1 MPPEPAGKDACPTAP
16 ARVPPR
22 VSASTPPVP
31 AEGCRKLKCAPAAW
45 GRGVEI
51 DGARPRW
58 EYPTLIITL
67 DAKRRVSI
75 PAALAP
81 ANPGDQFEATFESE
95 DDSIILR
102 RVPPKRNWLEVM
114 KACPVPMD
122 DLPPRSREMPKK
134 LKL

>member
-1 MPPEPAGKDACPTAP
+1 M
-16 ARVPPR
+16 
-22 VSASTPPVP
+22 
-31 AEGCRKLKCAPAAW
+31 
-45 GRGVEI
+45 
-51 DGARPRW
+51 
-58 EYPTLIITL
+58 IITL